1 MENFQSYKQWEIG
14 DRALMMSKE
23 QRKTVRINSLNL
35 SYIGIDEN
43 NMTVKQAMGR
53 TLNVSENGILLETHF
68 PIDSKQ
74 ILSISLAL
82 EDDLID
88 LKGEVVYSRPGVAD
102 RYETGIKFI
111 EVKAAS
117 QQILKKYIQAFK
129 KINVNCQ
136 R

>member
-1 MENFQSYKQWEIG
+1 MT
-14 DRALMMSKE
+14 SKE
-23 QRKTVRINSLNL
+23 QRKAVRINSLNL

-43 NMTVKQAMGR
+43 NVTVKQAMGR

-74 ILSISLAL
+74 IVSIALAL

-88 LKGEVVYSRPGVAD
+88 MKGEVVYSRQGQED
-102 RYETGIKFI
+102 KFETGIKFI
-111 EVKAAS
+111 EVKEAS

-129 KINVNCQ
+129 KQ
-136 R
+136 T

>member
-1 MENFQSYKQWEIG
+1 
-14 DRALMMSKE
+14 MMSKE

>member
-1 MENFQSYKQWEIG
+1 MT
-14 DRALMMSKE
+14 SKE
-23 QRKTVRINSLNL
+23 QRKAVRINSLNL

-43 NMTVKQAMGR
+43 NVTIKQAMGR

-74 ILSISLAL
+74 IVSLSLAL

-88 LKGEVVYSRPGVAD
+88 MKGEVVYSRPGEVEK
-102 RYETGIKFI
+102 YETGIKFI
-111 EVKAAS
+111 EVNEGA

-129 KINVNCQ
+129 K
-136 R
+136 